1 MFKLTCKG
9 SLCALTAMLSASAL
23 LTGCVDDD
31 YDLSKDIDKN
41 VTVGGNTLYLPAC
54 STGEITMSRVLD
66 LKDESSIR
74 AIKATDTEKYGLQV
88 GDYILLED
96 GDRSET
102 YVKVEQVRL
111 KDIQIESDGI
121 DVPFVPFGDLTLP
134 ANFTSNLTISDNS
147 VDTELKRLDHATTD
161 LDLDMYVGYSSAEFR
176 GGLKID
182 KGYTI
187 TFDKKWEVAI
197 TDPATAAI
205 AKIVDGHKLVF
216 TSDKKLSNNTPFH
229 MIVKV
234 KGFNLGTKQGEGLYA
249 PGHFDL
255 KSDVDFAGNVTA
267 VDDSH
272 EFVLGNVHV
281 DFNLKIKHATLLSVT
296 GIVDPKVTINSTN
309 VSIGDIPDFLDDPDN
324 HLDVAN
330 PQIYFTITNTSPVS
344 VTVKAMIE
352 GLYKD
357 KSPVEIYIG
366 KWDEASIHGT
376 DEILVGPGT
385 TRVCLSRTGEGYT
398 PSEAAHYDRVLNIK
412 VSNISDLLAS
422 IPTNIEVKKITA
434 NVVQEPVTFVLAAP
448 DDNGYLFR
456 TDYEAVVPLAFGD
469 KLNIE
474 YDDKDNGWDED
485 LKGYSFGAL
494 NVEMDVVNTIPLSL
508 VPDAELLGVNDMDF
522 ADVTI
527 DVDGQITAGALTAP
541 STSHIKLTARCKDGA
556 DLNGVK
562 GIRYWFRATNEAA
575 TNGVI
580 LNENQGLKLENI
592 KVYLT
597 GGVTVNLDDIDDDDN
612 E

>member
-1 MFKLTCKG
+1 M
-9 SLCALTAMLSASAL
+9 
-23 LTGCVDDD
+23 
-31 YDLSKDIDKN
+31 
-41 VTVGGNTLYLPAC
+41 
-54 STGEITMSRVLD
+54 
-66 LKDESSIR
+66 
-74 AIKATDTEKYGLQV
+74 

-96 GDRSET
+96 GDPSET

-134 ANFTSNLTISDNS
+134 ANFTSNITISDNN

-161 LDLDMYVGYSSAEFR
+161 LDLEMKLGYSSKEFR

-197 TDPATAAI
+197 TDPEPAAV

-216 TSDKKLSNNTPFH
+216 TSDKELSNDTYFH

-234 KGFNLGTKQGEGLYA
+234 KGLNLGNKQGEGLYE
-249 PGHFDL
+249 PGHFEL

-272 EFVLGNVHV
+272 EFVLGKVHV
-281 DFNLKIKHATLLSVT
+281 AFNLKIEHATLLSVT

-366 KWDEASIHGT
+366 KWNEASIHGT

-398 PSEAAHYDRVLNIK
+398 PSEAAHYDRVLNVK
-412 VSNISDLLAS
+412 VSDISDLLAS
-422 IPTNIEVKKITA
+422 IPTNIEVKNIEA

-448 DDNGYLFR
+448 ADKGYLFR
-456 TDYEAVVPLAFGD
+456 ADYEAVVPLAFGD

-508 VPDAELLGVNDMDF
+508 VPDAELLGVNDVDF